1 MDGQGH
7 GTMLSLYGWHGVLC
21 TVLCASRQV
30 NAVMGNEMEIEI
42 SHNLHGD
49 RGRYWAQIAP
59 GYEAEM
65 TYHYRGPDVIV
76 IDHTYV
82 PPAYEG
88 QGVGLEL
95 VRRGVADAR
104 GKGLKIVPQCP
115 FVAALFRR
123 YEEWKDVLAA

>member
-1 MDGQGH
+1 MD
-7 GTMLSLYGWHGVLC
+7 
-21 TVLCASRQV
+21 
-30 NAVMGNEMEIEI
+30 IEI
-42 SHNLHGD
+42 SHKLNGD

-65 TYHYRGPDVIV
+65 TYRHRGPDVIV

-88 QGVGLEL
+88 RGIGLEL
-95 VRRGVADAR
+95 VKRGVADAR
-104 GKGLKIVPQCP
+104 EKGFKIVPQCP

-123 YEEWKDVLAA
+123 HKDWQDLLAA